1 MTTELRE
8 SLSVLSRIKL
18 FLALS
23 RTPHGVLDLATPM
36 VAALLALGAFPS
48 LRFLILGFIAAFA
61 GYTAVYALNDLVDLN
76 TDKKRL
82 PADADQGRGYL
93 DAVFVRHPVARGL
106 LTFRQGIAWMASWA
120 VLGFAAAYL
129 LNPVCA
135 FILILGFVLEAFY
148 CRMLKVSHLRVLV
161 SGIVKTLGGVAAVF
175 AVTPDPSP
183 VLLTNLFFWI
193 FFWEI
198 GGQNIPAD
206 WYDLEQDR
214 RFGAKTIPVRY
225 GSVGAGLMSLI
236 CLALS
241 MALSVALLWFSPIPF
256 SLPYLLLALAVA
268 IGLLLHP
275 ALRLYRTG
283 ARAQTS
289 MLFNRA
295 SYYPVAIL
303 GLVVVKIILP

>member
-1 MTTELRE
+1 MNTTPHSHISTFP
-8 SLSVLSRIKL
+8 SLKL
-18 FLALS
+18 FFALS
-23 RTPHGVLDLATPM
+23 RTPHGLIDMATPA
-36 VAALLALGAFPS
+36 VAALLALGAFPP
-48 LRFLILGFIAAFA
+48 LRIVFLGLVTAFA

-76 TDKKRL
+76 TDKERL
-82 PADADQGRGYL
+82 TTGADQGTRYL

-135 FILILGFVLEAFY
+135 FILVLGFVLEAFY
-148 CRMLKVSHLRVLV
+148 CRMLRVSHLRVLV

-206 WYDLEQDR
+206 WYDLEEDR
-214 RFGAKTIPVRY
+214 RFGAKTFPVRY

-275 ALRLYRTG
+275 ALRLYRSG

-303 GLVVVKIILP
+303 GLVVVKIMLS